1 MFSRLKPRTT
11 PPDGDSLVVGALPE
25 RVRTARE
32 RLAHQADP
40 ALTAALS
47 EAELAANRG
56 LAERIRA
63 HERLERLA
71 QVEAAESTAEQVRR
85 AHAEILR
92 ADAQDLVTARR
103 ALAEQRRQASPHAQ
117 LANLYRVKKWSG
129 RALAGVVAAAMVW
142 SAVNVQHNVA
152 PGGAT
157 DPLYWASYLLEGLIS
172 TVLVVFMVSGNAV
185 ARWKITEGETLI
197 RWTEAVLLAATI
209 TLNTYPYLRVHAWFD
224 AAVHAVAPIMI
235 GVALVAQDAVSKRLG
250 AAIAVASAEVP
261 ADDDIN
267 DRLAEL
273 SRVAQPATKPATEQ
287 SGAEQPGEWSTATE
301 HPNGAPAPQR
311 PRVAA
316 TEHEQSTPVS
326 VRSTQ
331 PAEQSSPA
339 ATEHSAEQRSTATEQ
354 SAEHL
359 AEHELSS
366 LRSTPPATEHSAEQR
381 STPASATET
390 ASRAVDP
397 DDAQATPEAAEGLV
411 EPVAGRSGT
420 EETAPVRQPAQH
432 PAARVTEQRSTP
444 TEHPATEHQATATE
458 QPAEH
463 EPSSPAPLRSS
474 QRSTPVAV
482 RSTLRST
489 SAVAQRLAEQP
500 TEHRRVA
507 TEHARAERSTP
518 RSTQT
523 GATEHPTEAHGA
535 PPAGITAAV
544 WHRAHEVRRSTG
556 ARSSA
561 EQIAHVLARHDEH
574 PEHGASRIARDLKIG
589 FTSVRNWLEAD
600 AKRHAGTGARVIEL
614 RK

>member
-1 MFSRLKPRTT
+1 MFSRLKPRTM
-11 PPDGDSLVVGALPE
+11 PPDGDSLVVGALPD

-47 EAELAANRG
+47 EAELAANRAV
-56 LAERIRA
+56 AERIRE

-71 QVEAAESTAEQVRR
+71 QVETAESTAEQVRR

-117 LANLYRVKKWSG
+117 LANLYRIKKWSG

-197 RWTEAVLLAATI
+197 RWTEVVLLAATI

-250 AAIAVASAEVP
+250 AAIAVASTEVP

-273 SRVAQPATKPATEQ
+273 SRVAQPATTPA
-287 SGAEQPGEWSTATE
+287 AEQ
-301 HPNGAPAPQR
+301 PNGAPAPER
-311 PRVAA
+311 PMVAA
-316 TEHEQSTPVS
+316 TEHEPSTPVA

-331 PAEQSSPA
+331 PAEQSTPA
-339 ATEHSAEQRSTATEQ
+339 ATEHPAEQQSTATEQ
-354 SAEHL
+354 SAEHVVEHS

-366 LRSTPPATEHSAEQR
+366 LRSTPPATEQPAEQR
-381 STPASATET
+381 STPASTTET
-390 ASRAVDP
+390 ASGAVES
-397 DDAQATPEAAEGLV
+397 DDAQTTPETAEGLV

-420 EETAPVRQPAQH
+420 EETAPVRQYVQH
-432 PAARVTEQRSTP
+432 PATRVTEQRSAAA
-444 TEHPATEHQATATE
+444 EHPATEHPATATR

-474 QRSTPVAV
+474 QRSTPASV
-482 RSTLRST
+482 RSAPRST

-507 TEHARAERSTP
+507 VEHARAERSTP

-523 GATEHPTEAHGA
+523 GATEHPAQAHGA

-589 FTSVRNWLEAD
+589 FTSVRNWLEDD
-600 AKRHAGTGARVIEL
+600 AKRHAGTGAQVIEL

>member
-1 MFSRLKPRTT
+1 
-11 PPDGDSLVVGALPE
+11 
-25 RVRTARE
+25 
-32 RLAHQADP
+32 
-40 ALTAALS
+40 
-47 EAELAANRG
+47 
-56 LAERIRA
+56 
-63 HERLERLA
+63 
-71 QVEAAESTAEQVRR
+71 
-85 AHAEILR
+85 
-92 ADAQDLVTARR
+92 
-103 ALAEQRRQASPHAQ
+103 
-117 LANLYRVKKWSG
+117 
-129 RALAGVVAAAMVW
+129 
-142 SAVNVQHNVA
+142 
-152 PGGAT
+152 
-157 DPLYWASYLLEGLIS
+157 
-172 TVLVVFMVSGNAV
+172 
-185 ARWKITEGETLI
+185 
-197 RWTEAVLLAATI
+197 
-209 TLNTYPYLRVHAWFD
+209 
-224 AAVHAVAPIMI
+224 I

-273 SRVAQPATKPATEQ
+273 SRVAQPATPPAPEQ

-311 PRVAA
+311 PMVAA

-331 PAEQSSPA
+331 PAEQSTPA
-339 ATEHSAEQRSTATEQ
+339 ATEHPAEQQSTATEQ
-354 SAEHL
+354 SAEHR

-366 LRSTPPATEHSAEQR
+366 LRSTPSATEHPVELRSA
-381 STPASATET
+381 PVSATET
-390 ASRAVDP
+390 ASRAVEP
-397 DDAQATPEAAEGLV
+397 DDAQTTPATTERLV
-411 EPVAGRSGT
+411 EPVAGQSGT
-420 EETAPVRQPAQH
+420 QETAPVRQPAQH
-432 PAARVTEQRSTP
+432 PATRVTEQRSTAA
-444 TEHPATEHQATATE
+444 EHPATEHPATATQ

-474 QRSTPVAV
+474 QRSTPVPV

-523 GATEHPTEAHGA
+523 GATERPAQAHGA

-600 AKRHAGTGARVIEL
+600 AKRHAGTGAQVIEL

>member
-11 PPDGDSLVVGALPE
+11 PPDGDSLVVGALPD

-47 EAELAANRG
+47 EAELAANRAV
-56 LAERIRA
+56 AERIRE

-71 QVEAAESTAEQVRR
+71 QVETAESTAEQVRR

-117 LANLYRVKKWSG
+117 LANLYRIKKWSG

-261 ADDDIN
+261 ADDD
-267 DRLAEL
+267 
-273 SRVAQPATKPATEQ
+273 
-287 SGAEQPGEWSTATE
+287 
-301 HPNGAPAPQR
+301 
-311 PRVAA
+311 
-316 TEHEQSTPVS
+316 
-326 VRSTQ
+326 
-331 PAEQSSPA
+331 
-339 ATEHSAEQRSTATEQ
+339 
-354 SAEHL
+354 
-359 AEHELSS
+359 
-366 LRSTPPATEHSAEQR
+366 
-381 STPASATET
+381 
-390 ASRAVDP
+390 
-397 DDAQATPEAAEGLV
+397 
-411 EPVAGRSGT
+411 
-420 EETAPVRQPAQH
+420 
-432 PAARVTEQRSTP
+432 
-444 TEHPATEHQATATE
+444 
-458 QPAEH
+458 
-463 EPSSPAPLRSS
+463 
-474 QRSTPVAV
+474 
-482 RSTLRST
+482 
-489 SAVAQRLAEQP
+489 
-500 TEHRRVA
+500 
-507 TEHARAERSTP
+507 
-518 RSTQT
+518 
-523 GATEHPTEAHGA
+523 
-535 PPAGITAAV
+535 
-544 WHRAHEVRRSTG
+544 
-556 ARSSA
+556 
-561 EQIAHVLARHDEH
+561 
-574 PEHGASRIARDLKIG
+574 
-589 FTSVRNWLEAD
+589 
-600 AKRHAGTGARVIEL
+600 
-614 RK
+614 

>member
-11 PPDGDSLVVGALPE
+11 PPDGDSLVVGALPD

-47 EAELAANRG
+47 EAELAANRAV
-56 LAERIRA
+56 AERIRE

-71 QVEAAESTAEQVRR
+71 QVETAESTAEQVRR

-117 LANLYRVKKWSG
+117 LANLYRIKKWSG

-152 PGGAT
+152 PGGPT
-157 DPLYWASYLLEGLIS
+157 DPLYWASYLVEGLIS

-261 ADDDIN
+261 ADDDIT

-273 SRVAQPATKPATEQ
+273 SRVAQPATKSATEQ
-287 SGAEQPGEWSTATE
+287 PGAEQPGEWGIATE
-301 HPNGAPAPQR
+301 HPHGAPAPQR
-311 PRVAA
+311 PMVAA
-316 TEHEQSTPVS
+316 AEHEPSTPVA

-339 ATEHSAEQRSTATEQ
+339 ATEHSAEQRSTAMEQ

-366 LRSTPPATEHSAEQR
+366 LRSTPPATEHPAEQR

-390 ASRAVDP
+390 ASGAVEP
-397 DDAQATPEAAEGLV
+397 DDAQTTERLV
-411 EPVAGRSGT
+411 EPVAGQSGT
-420 EETAPVRQPAQH
+420 QETAPVRQSALH
-432 PAARVTEQRSTP
+432 PATRVTEQRSTAAEHAA
-444 TEHPATEHQATATE
+444 TEHPATAAQ

-463 EPSSPAPLRSS
+463 EPSSPASLRSS
-474 QRSTPVAV
+474 QRSTPVPV

-523 GATEHPTEAHGA
+523 GVTEHPTQAHGA
-535 PPAGITAAV
+535 PPVGITVAV
-544 WHRAHEVRRSTG
+544 WNRAHEVRRSTG

-574 PEHGASRIARDLKIG
+574 PEHGASRIARDLKVG

-600 AKRHAGTGARVIEL
+600 AQRHTGTGAQVIEL

>member
-11 PPDGDSLVVGALPE
+11 PPDGDSLVVGALPD

-47 EAELAANRG
+47 EAELAANRAV
-56 LAERIRA
+56 AERIRE
-63 HERLERLA
+63 HERLEQIA
-71 QVEAAESTAEQVRR
+71 QVETAESTAEQVRR

-117 LANLYRVKKWSG
+117 LANLYRIKKWSG

-152 PGGAT
+152 PGGPT

-209 TLNTYPYLRVHAWFD
+209 TLNTYPYLRTHAWFD

-250 AAIAVASAEVP
+250 AAIAVASTEVP
-261 ADDDIN
+261 ADDDIT

-273 SRVAQPATKPATEQ
+273 SRVAQPTTKPAAEQ
-287 SGAEQPGEWSTATE
+287 SGAERPVQRSTAVE
-301 HPNGAPAPQR
+301 HPHGAPATPR
-311 PRVAA
+311 PMVAA

-326 VRSTQ
+326 VRSTL
-331 PAEQSSPA
+331 PAEWSTLAAMEHPA
-339 ATEHSAEQRSTATEQ
+339 AQRSTATEQ

-366 LRSTPPATEHSAEQR
+366 LRSATAG
-381 STPASATET
+381 ATET
-390 ASRAVDP
+390 ASHPTEP
-397 DDAQATPEAAEGLV
+397 DDSQTTPVPADGLV
-411 EPVAGRSGT
+411 EPVTGQSGT

-432 PAARVTEQRSTP
+432 PATRVTEQRSTAA
-444 TEHPATEHQATATE
+444 EHPATEHSATATE
-458 QPAEH
+458 QGAEH
-463 EPSSPAPLRSS
+463 EPSSPARLRSS
-474 QRSTPVAV
+474 QRSTPASA

-489 SAVAQRLAEQP
+489 SAAAEQLAEHP
-500 TEHRRVA
+500 TEHRKVA

-518 RSTQT
+518 RTRS
-523 GATEHPTEAHGA
+523 AAEHHAADAHGA
-535 PPAGITAAV
+535 PPAGITASV
-544 WHRAHEVRRSTG
+544 WTRAHQVRRSTG
-556 ARSSA
+556 ARSSV

-574 PEHGASRIARDLKIG
+574 PEHGASRIARDLKVG
-589 FTSVRNWLEAD
+589 FTSVRNWLEDD
-600 AKRHAGTGARVIEL
+600 AQRHSGNGAQVIEL